1 MQVTGSGYVGGRLFQ
16 ILAIAENNT
25 PKNVTGHLSNNYMR
39 QYFGSFDF
47 LKNLFA
53 VNPIQ
58 TWGIGGGGGG
68 GVAAKRACAELSF
81 RLLLP

>member
-16 ILAIAENNT
+16 ILVIAENNT
-25 PKNVTGHLSNNYMR
+25 PKNVTGQAYLSNNYMR

-58 TWGIGGGGGG
+58 TWGIGGVGGGG
-68 GVAAKRACAELSF
+68 GGGGGGG
-81 RLLLP
+81 